1 MVTSTPRS
9 PYVAIIGGAKISGK
23 IEVIRNLLSLADRVL
38 ICGATTYTFL
48 KVARVIVGD
57 SPVEEDRIG
66 LASELSKIGKRRL
79 AFPEEHVI
87 ADSFS
92 ADASVRTGK
101 SDVPDGWLGLD
112 IGPRTVEAY
121 SQTLGDSRMIVWNG
135 PMGVFDLALF
145 AGGTLAIA
153 KCVESVSDRAVSI
166 GGGGDWN
173 CRAIAS
179 RPAIAYIVSS
189 RPTVN
194 R

>member
-1 MVTSTPRS
+1 M
-9 PYVAIIGGAKISGK
+9 
-23 IEVIRNLLSLADRVL
+23 L

-48 KVARVIVGD
+48 KAARAIVGD
-57 SPVEEDRIG
+57 ALVEEDRIE
-66 LASELSKIGKRRL
+66 LASELLKIGEGRL

-112 IGPRTVEAY
+112 IGPCTVEGY
-121 SQTLGDSRMIVWNG
+121 SRTLGDSRMIVWNG
-135 PMGVFDLALF
+135 PMEVFDLALF

-153 KCVESVSDRAVSI
+153 RGVESVSDRAVSI
-166 GGGGDWN
+166 VGGGDWN

>member
-1 MVTSTPRS
+1 MCASRGARGCSCKASYEGQQGSRSRCIRAIASVPVDGATVRACTRSTPRS

-38 ICGATTYTFL
+38 ICRATTYTFL
-48 KVARVIVGD
+48 KAARAIVGD
-57 SPVEEDRIG
+57 SLVEEDRIE
-66 LASELSKIGKRRL
+66 LASELLKIGEGRI

-121 SQTLGDSRMIVWNG
+121 SRTLGDADDRLEGSNG
-135 PMGVFDLALF
+135 SL
-145 AGGTLAIA
+145 
-153 KCVESVSDRAVSI
+153 
-166 GGGGDWN
+166 
-173 CRAIAS
+173 
-179 RPAIAYIVSS
+179 
-189 RPTVN
+189 
-194 R
+194 